1 MATRVISRA
10 LSVSASVAEAFH
22 ALYADSEHVVWLD
35 SAGERGS
42 GTSVLA
48 SGELITL
55 TPASELDSLREQVNT
70 RTIPLEPAGQSAP
83 LGFIGVLAYDIA
95 QEILEI
101 PGVASRRE
109 TPTSRG
115 LWVTRSLEFHHST
128 REVVAWGLSDDEAFE
143 QWCEQVETTLA
154 AAKPAPTAKRV
165 SPSSVTWR
173 DDPTVYRQ
181 MIERA
186 LEAIREGEV
195 YQICLTTEVSI
206 ESTMADWELHTLLRE
221 SSPTHHQGMLRLGDY
236 SLVSASPETFL
247 TIDSHGE
254 VTTRPIKG
262 TRPRGATAE
271 LDATLARELVES
283 DKERAENLMIVDLMR
298 NDLQRVCETGSVNV
312 SGLFEVETYSN
323 VHQLVSTI
331 TGTLRADCDGIDAL
345 RACFPAGSMTGAP
358 KHRAVSLLAQ
368 WESGP
373 RGVYSGAWA
382 WWRID
387 GSMEWAMTIRS
398 AVMRDGRVS
407 IGVGGGI
414 TWSSQP
420 DQEIAEVG
428 HKATRLLEALG
439 ASADQYS

>member
-10 LSVSASVAEAFH
+10 LSVSVGVAEAFH
-22 ALYADSEHVVWLD
+22 ALYAHSQHVVWLD

-42 GTSVLA
+42 GSSILA
-48 SGELITL
+48 TGELMTL
-55 TPASELDSLREQVNT
+55 TPCSELESLRQQVNT
-70 RTIPLEPAGQSAP
+70 RTIPSEDGGESAP

-95 QEILEI
+95 QETLDI

-109 TPTSRG
+109 IPTSRG
-115 LWVTRSLEFHHST
+115 LWVTRSLEFHRSSG
-128 REVVAWGLSDDEAFE
+128 EVEAWGLSDDDGFE
-143 QWCEQVETTLA
+143 QWCEHVETTLA
-154 AAKPAPTAKRV
+154 AARPATMVTPV
-165 SPSSVTWR
+165 LPSSVTWR
-173 DDPTVYRQ
+173 DDSRRYRQ
-181 MIERA
+181 MIDKA
-186 LEAIREGEV
+186 LDAIREGEV
-195 YQICLTTEVSI
+195 YQICLTTEVKI
-206 ESTMADWELHTLLRE
+206 ESTMADWELHTFLRE
-221 SSPTHHQGMLRLGDY
+221 SSPTHHQGMLRLGEY

-247 TIDSHGE
+247 TIDSAGV
-254 VTTRPIKG
+254 VTSRPIKG
-262 TRPRGATAE
+262 TRPRGTTEAA
-271 LDATLARELVES
+271 DAALARELVES

-312 SGLFEVETYSN
+312 SGLFEVETYSS

-331 TGTLRADCDGIDAL
+331 TGILRADCDGIDAL

-358 KHRAVSLLAQ
+358 KHRAVTLLSQ

-373 RGVYSGAWA
+373 RGVYSGAWG

-398 AVMRDGRVS
+398 AVLRDRRVS

>member
-10 LSVSASVAEAFH
+10 LSVSAGVAEAFH
-22 ALYADSEHVVWLD
+22 ALYADTQHAVWLD
-35 SAGERGS
+35 SGGERGS

-55 TPASELDSLREQVNT
+55 TPASELDSLREQVTT
-70 RTIPLEPAGQSAP
+70 RTIPLEPADQSAP

-95 QEILEI
+95 QETLDI
-101 PGVASRRE
+101 PGVASSRE
-109 TPTSRG
+109 IPTSRG
-115 LWVTRSLEFHHST
+115 LWVTRSLEFLHST
-128 REVVAWGLSDDEAFE
+128 REVVAWGLCDDEAFE
-143 QWCEQVETTLA
+143 QWCEQVETTLTVA
-154 AAKPAPTAKRV
+154 QNAPEVTRV
-165 SPSSVTWR
+165 PPRLVTWR
-173 DDPTVYRQ
+173 DDSSRYRR
-181 MIERA
+181 MIEQA
-186 LEAIREGEV
+186 LDAIREGEV
-195 YQICLTTEVSI
+195 YQICLTTEVTI
-206 ESTMADWELHTLLRE
+206 GSTLADWELHTLLRE
-221 SSPTHHQGMLRLGDY
+221 SSPTHHQGMLRLGQY

-247 TIDSHGE
+247 TIDSGGV

-262 TRPRGATAE
+262 TRPRGATAD
-271 LDATLARELVES
+271 LDAALARELVES

-298 NDLQRVCETGSVNV
+298 NDLQRVCETGTVNV
-312 SGLFEVETYSN
+312 SGLFEVETYSS

-331 TGTLRADCDGIDAL
+331 TGTLRTDCDGIDAL

-373 RGVYSGAWA
+373 RGVYSGAWG

-398 AVMRDGRVS
+398 AVMREGQVS

-414 TWSSQP
+414 TWSSKP

>member
-10 LSVSASVAEAFH
+10 LSVSVGVAEAFH
-22 ALYADSEHVVWLD
+22 ALYAHSEHVVWLD

-55 TPASELDSLREQVNT
+55 TPGSDLDSLRGQVNT
-70 RTIPLEPAGQSAP
+70 RTIPAEATGHSAP

-95 QEILEI
+95 QQTLDI
-101 PGVASRRE
+101 PGVVSARG

-115 LWVTRSLEFHHST
+115 LWVARSLEFHHSSG
-128 REVVAWGLSDDEAFE
+128 EIVAWGLSDDEGFE
-143 QWCEQVETTLA
+143 YWCEEVAETLA
-154 AAKPAPTAKRV
+154 DATAMPAVTRV

-173 DDPTVYRQ
+173 DDSSQYRH
-181 MIERA
+181 MIEKA
-186 LEAIREGEV
+186 LNAIREGEV
-195 YQICLTTEVSI
+195 YQICLTTEVTI

-221 SSPTHHQGMLRLGDY
+221 SSPTHHQGMLRLGEY
-236 SLVSASPETFL
+236 SLISASPETFL
-247 TIDSHGE
+247 TIDPDGVVS
-254 VTTRPIKG
+254 TRPIKG
-262 TRPRGATAE
+262 TRPRGTSAE
-271 LDATLARELVES
+271 LDAALARELVES

-312 SGLFEVETYSN
+312 SGLFEVETYSS

-358 KHRAVSLLAQ
+358 KHRAVTLLSQ

-373 RGVYSGAWA
+373 RGVYSGAWG

-398 AVMRDGRVS
+398 AVMRDGQVS

>member
-1 MATRVISRA
+1 MATHVISRA
-10 LSVSASVAEAFH
+10 VSVSASVADAFH
-22 ALYADSEHVVWLD
+22 ALYADCEHVVWLD

-42 GTSVLA
+42 GSSILA
-48 SGELITL
+48 TGDLMTF
-55 TPASELDSLREQVNT
+55 TPGSELESLRQQVNT
-70 RTIPLEPAGQSAP
+70 GTIPSEAGGESAP

-95 QEILEI
+95 QETLDI

-109 TPTSRG
+109 IPTSRG
-115 LWVTRSLEFHHST
+115 LWVTRSLEFRHSSG
-128 REVVAWGLSDDEAFE
+128 EVVAWGLSNDDGFE
-143 QWCEQVETTLA
+143 HWCEQVVEQLTQA
-154 AAKPAPTAKRV
+154 EPTPVVTAV
-165 SPSSVTWR
+165 SPTSVRWR
-173 DDPTVYRQ
+173 DDPERYRQ
-181 MIERA
+181 IIEQA
-186 LEAIREGEV
+186 LDAIREGEV

-206 ESTMADWELHTLLRE
+206 ESAMAEWELHTLLRE
-221 SSPTHHQGMLRLGDY
+221 SSPTHHQGMLRLGEY

-247 TIDSHGE
+247 TIDSAGV

-262 TRPRGATAE
+262 TRPRGTTEEA
-271 LDATLARELVES
+271 DAALARELVES

-312 SGLFEVETYSN
+312 SGLFEVETYSS

-331 TGTLRADCDGIDAL
+331 TGTLRADCDGLDAL
-345 RACFPAGSMTGAP
+345 RSCFPAGSMTGAP
-358 KHRAVSLLAQ
+358 KHRAVTLLSQ

-373 RGVYSGAWA
+373 RGVYSGAWG

-398 AVMRDGRVS
+398 AVMRDGQIS

>member
-1 MATRVISRA
+1 MATHVISRA
-10 LSVSASVAEAFH
+10 LSVSAGVAEAFH

-42 GTSVLA
+42 GRSVLA

-70 RTIPLEPAGQSAP
+70 RTIPLEDSGESAP
-83 LGFIGVLAYDIA
+83 LGFIGLLAYDIA

-101 PGVASRRE
+101 RGVASRRE

-115 LWVTRSLEFHHST
+115 LWVTRSLEFRHSN
-128 REVVAWGLSDDEAFE
+128 REVVAWGLSDDDGFE
-143 QWCEQVETTLA
+143 SWCEQIEETLA
-154 AAKPAPTAKRV
+154 TAKPAPAAKRV

-173 DDPTVYRQ
+173 DDSSRYRR
-181 MIERA
+181 MIEQA
-186 LEAIREGEV
+186 LDAIREGEV

-206 ESTMADWELHTLLRE
+206 QSTMADWELHTLLRE
-221 SSPTHHQGMLRLGDY
+221 SSPTHHQGLLRLGEY

-247 TIDSHGE
+247 TIDSHGV

-262 TRPRGATAE
+262 TRPRGDTPDT
-271 LDATLARELVES
+271 DAALARELVES

-298 NDLQRVCETGSVNV
+298 NDLQRVCEIGSVNV

-331 TGTLRADCDGIDAL
+331 TGTLRADYDGTDAL

-368 WESGP
+368 WESGT
-373 RGVYSGAWA
+373 RGVYSGAWG

-398 AVMRDGRVS
+398 ALMREGQVS

>member
-10 LSVSASVAEAFH
+10 LSVSVGVAEAFH
-22 ALYADSEHVVWLD
+22 ALYAHSEHVVWLD

-55 TPASELDSLREQVNT
+55 TPGSELDSLREQLNS
-70 RTIPLEPAGQSAP
+70 RTFVPEPAGQLAP
-83 LGFIGVLAYDIA
+83 LGFVGVLAYDIG
-95 QEILEI
+95 QETLDI

-109 TPTSRG
+109 SPTSRG
-115 LWVTRSLEFHHST
+115 LWVARSLEFHHSSG
-128 REVVAWGLSDDEAFE
+128 EVVAWVLSDDDGFE
-143 QWCEQVETTLA
+143 QWCEQVEATLA
-154 AAKPAPTAKRV
+154 AAKPATPATPVLPTSV
-165 SPSSVTWR
+165 SWR
-173 DDPTVYRQ
+173 DDPERYRH
-181 MIERA
+181 MIEKA
-186 LEAIREGEV
+186 LDAIREGEV

-206 ESTMADWELHTLLRE
+206 ESRMADWELHTLLRE
-221 SSPTHHQGMLRLGDY
+221 GSPTHHQGMLRLGEY

-247 TIDSHGE
+247 TIDSDGL
-254 VTTRPIKG
+254 VSTRPIKG
-262 TRPRGATAE
+262 TRPRGGTQAS
-271 LDATLARELVES
+271 DAALARELVES

-312 SGLFEVETYSN
+312 SGLFEVETYSS

-331 TGTLRADCDGIDAL
+331 TGTLRADCDGVDAL
-345 RACFPAGSMTGAP
+345 SACFPAGSMTGAP
-358 KHRAVSLLAQ
+358 KHRAATLLSQ

-373 RGVYSGAWA
+373 RGVYSGAWG

-398 AVMRDGRVS
+398 AVMRNGQVS

>member
-10 LSVSASVAEAFH
+10 LSVSVGVAEAFH

-42 GTSVLA
+42 GTSLLA
-48 SGELITL
+48 SGDLIAL
-55 TPASELDSLREQVNT
+55 TPSSELDSLREQVNT
-70 RTIPLEPAGQSAP
+70 HTVSIEPADQSAP

-95 QEILEI
+95 QETLDI

-109 TPTSRG
+109 VPSSRG
-115 LWVTRSLEFHHST
+115 LWVTRSLEFHHDSGD
-128 REVVAWGLSDDEAFE
+128 VVAWGLSDDHGFE
-143 QWCEQVETTLA
+143 QWCERVETTLA
-154 AAKPAPTAKRV
+154 VAKPATAV
-165 SPSSVTWR
+165 TTVLPISATWR
-173 DDPTVYRQ
+173 DDPERYRQ
-181 MIERA
+181 MIVKA
-186 LEAIREGEV
+186 LDAIREGEV

-206 ESTMADWELHTLLRE
+206 ESTVADWELHSLLRE
-221 SSPTHHQGMLRLGDY
+221 SSPTHHQGMLRLGEY

-247 TIDSHGE
+247 TIDSDGV

-262 TRPRGATAE
+262 TRPRGDTPDSDVA
-271 LDATLARELVES
+271 LARELVES

-312 SGLFEVETYSN
+312 SGLFEVETYSS

-358 KHRAVSLLAQ
+358 KHRAVTLLSQ

-373 RGVYSGAWA
+373 RGVYSGAWG

-398 AVMRDGRVS
+398 AVMRNGQIS

>member
-10 LSVSASVAEAFH
+10 LSVSAGVAEAFH
-22 ALYADSEHVVWLD
+22 ALYADTQHAVWLD
-35 SAGERGS
+35 SGGERGS

-55 TPASELDSLREQVNT
+55 TPASELDSLREQVTT
-70 RTIPLEPAGQSAP
+70 RTIPLEPADQSAP

-95 QEILEI
+95 QETLDI
-101 PGVASRRE
+101 PGVASARE
-109 TPTSRG
+109 IPTSRG
-115 LWVTRSLEFHHST
+115 LWVTRSLEFHHSSG
-128 REVVAWGLSDDEAFE
+128 EVVAWGLNDDDGFE
-143 QWCEQVETTLA
+143 SWCEHIEKTLA
-154 AAKPAPTAKRV
+154 AVKPAPTAKRV
-165 SPSSVTWR
+165 SPNSVTWR
-173 DDPTVYRQ
+173 DDPERYRQ
-181 MIERA
+181 MIEKG
-186 LEAIREGEV
+186 LDAIREGEV

-221 SSPTHHQGMLRLGDY
+221 SSPTHHQGMLRLGEY

-247 TIDSHGE
+247 TIDPEGL

-271 LDATLARELVES
+271 RDAALARELVES

-312 SGLFEVETYSN
+312 SGLFEVETYSS

-331 TGTLRADCDGIDAL
+331 TGTLHADCDGIDAL

-358 KHRAVSLLAQ
+358 KHRAVRLLSQ

-373 RGVYSGAWA
+373 RGVYSGAWG